1 VIDTQATMDG
11 WMVREAAKW
20 AGSIP
25 SPPSIRTSP
34 WASRLAASKQIGKP
48 RSWLMGIF
56 LPDAT
61 NRFKDPSRRCTHVGE
76 VNEEVSS
83 IVVHED
89 DELLVRALR

>member
-1 VIDTQATMDG
+1 VIDTQATMHG

-25 SPPSIRTSP
+25 SIRTSP
-34 WASRLAASKQIGKP
+34 WAGRLATSKQIGKP

-76 VNEEVSS
+76 VNEGVSS
-83 IVVHED
+83 IVVHEN
-89 DELLVRALR
+89 DELLVIALR